1 MKESVVATRLRRNI
15 EQQFYAEEDEDDE
28 EEEQTGII
36 FKQVTLFT
44 FLSIGSMRTK
54 WVIELNV
61 FYFSCKT

>member
-1 MKESVVATRLRRNI
+1 MRSRRNI
-15 EQQFYAEEDEDDE
+15 EHQFYAEEDDDDE
-28 EEEQTGII
+28 KDEETGII
-36 FKQVTLFT
+36 FKRVTLFT